1 MRLAPALVALTVSL
15 TAAAEVRPPAVAGA
29 FYPGDGGALRAE
41 VEGHLERA
49 RAADKTPPARAV
61 VVPHA
66 GFGFSGATAA
76 RSFASLPGTEIGR
89 VILLGPSHHV
99 SFSGGALPAADV
111 TAFRTPL
118 GDVPLDLE
126 AIAALR
132 GRPGF
137 DGPAR
142 AHGPEHALEVE
153 LPFLQVVAP
162 DARLVPIVVGPTTS
176 LDACRALARSLAS
189 LLDDGTVVVV
199 SSDFTHHGRRY
210 GWNPYDGP
218 DLADTLLE
226 VGRDTAGRIAAGDP
240 RGFFAQVEVSRDTV
254 CGNRPIA
261 VLTELVAHAFSGR
274 GEVLEVTTSGH
285 LTGSF
290 DLSVTYAAVA
300 FSGSWKAWDEPAGPP
315 ARTLEEEEGRR
326 LLELARATL
335 QSWLSH
341 DTSVARW
348 FADNPGASGLLM
360 PAGAFVTLNNTGRRA
375 RTDGKLRAC
384 MGVIEAERPLVD
396 AVVQAAVWAAQDP
409 RFPSLEL
416 DELDRVEVEVSVL
429 SPPVPVAS
437 AEAIEVG
444 RHGVV
449 LTVDGHRAVFLPQVA
464 VEQGWERDAML
475 DHLSLKAGLARDA
488 WRRGGSFEVFT
499 AQVFSEGP

>member
-1 MRLAPALVALTVSL
+1 M
-15 TAAAEVRPPAVAGA
+15 AGA
-29 FYPGDGGALRAE
+29 FYPGEISALRAE
-41 VEGHLERA
+41 IEGYLEQA
-49 RAADKTPPARAV
+49 REDGALPAARAV

-66 GFGFSGATAA
+66 GYAFSGATAA
-76 RSFASLPGTEIGR
+76 RSFASLPGSEIGR

-99 SFSGGALPAADV
+99 SFSGGALPAAGV

-118 GDVPLDLE
+118 GDVRLDLE

-162 DARLVPIVVGPTTS
+162 EARLVPIVVGPTTS
-176 LDACRALARSLAS
+176 LDACRRLARSLAS
-189 LLDDGTVVVV
+189 LLDEGTVVVV

-226 VGRDTAGRIAAGDP
+226 VGRDTAERIAAADP
-240 RGFFAQVEVSRDTV
+240 RGFFTQVEVSRDTV
-254 CGNRPIA
+254 CGNRPLT
-261 VLTELVAHAFSGR
+261 VLAELVAHAFSGSGR
-274 GEVLEVTTSGH
+274 VLEVTTSGH

-300 FSGSWKAWDEPAGPP
+300 FSGSWKAWHEPPQPP
-315 ARTLEEEEGRR
+315 ARTLEEGDGRR

-348 FADNPGASGLLM
+348 FADNPGAKDLVM

-409 RFPSLEL
+409 RFPPLEI
-416 DELDRVEVEVSVL
+416 DELDRVALEVSVL
-429 SPPVPVAS
+429 SPSVPVAS

-464 VEQGWERDAML
+464 VEQGWDRDAML
-475 DHLSLKAGLARDA
+475 DNLSLKAGLARDA